1 MKKSLWLTLLVVVGA
16 VAVAF
21 HLVTKRAG
29 EFPASYA
36 GPPISPPPFYPS
48 PLAAQG
54 RGVMSR

>member
-1 MKKSLWLTLLVVVGA
+1 MKRSLWLTLLVVVGA

-21 HLVTKRAG
+21 HLVTERIG
-29 EFPASYA
+29 EAPPAYA
-36 GPPISPPPFYPS
+36 GPPMSPPPFYPS